1 MQYEAKKGRWDVRLD
16 DHSDGSEVVSLK
28 PSSLTVM
35 RSFASVVRAD
45 AAIVASLG
53 RSVAASAAHV
63 ASEEAAVGEHGVCP
77 HTHLEE
83 WHGAPEPFHWRN
95 AAHSALLRFFFRSR
109 SVKTGIPGK
118 SGRAVSVT
126 SAMAPSSLMKRLRIV
141 TVPDP
146 NMSISP
152 RP

>member
-1 MQYEAKKGRWDVRLD
+1 MCVQYDEKKGRWDVRLD
-16 DHSDGSEVVSLK
+16 DHSDGGEVVSLK

-53 RSVAASAAHV
+53 RSVAASAAHI

-83 WHGAPEPFHWRN
+83 WHGAPEPFHCKRCK
-95 AAHSALLRFFFRSR
+95 AAVTDGARVEQERRRAEEVPGDRGQGQGACVLR
-109 SVKTGIPGK
+109 G
-118 SGRAVSVT
+118 
-126 SAMAPSSLMKRLRIV
+126 
-141 TVPDP
+141 
-146 NMSISP
+146 
-152 RP
+152 